1 MTETVTDII
10 VARSRQPEGLQS
22 MVVWSSLGHIL
33 LVVILLFSSTRIVED
48 RQQPVMT
55 ISLGGA
61 PGPQTGGLTQIGARA
76 VQAPAPPDAPPR
88 QAITPPAPVPPK
100 MTLPD
105 PQAKPRPQPR
115 PEKAPPESAARREN
129 TGPQRTD
136 GNARAETQVVRGQ
149 GFGLSSA
156 GGTGGPV
163 QVDAVNFCCPDYLAQ
178 LVSVIQRTWDNN
190 QGVVGSTTVRFTIA
204 RDGTIVTPQV
214 EIPSGFIA
222 LDNSAL
228 RAVQITKLPPL
239 PAAFQ
244 NPTLTVHMRFDY
256 QR

>member
-1 MTETVTDII
+1 MAETVTDIL
-10 VARSRQPEGLQS
+10 VARARQPERLQP
-22 MVVWSSLGHIL
+22 MVMWSTAGHA
-33 LVVILLFSSTRIVED
+33 VAVAILLFSSTRIVENP
-48 RQQPVMT
+48 QQPVMT

-88 QAITPPAPVPPK
+88 QAVTPPAPTPPK

-105 PQAKPRPQPR
+105 PQAKPRSQSKPQN
-115 PEKAPPESAARREN
+115 APPEANARREN
-129 TGPQRTD
+129 TGKPTE
-136 GNARAETQVVRGQ
+136 GNARAETPVIRGQ

-156 GGTGGPV
+156 GGGGGAV

-190 QGVVGSTTVRFTIA
+190 QGVVGSTTVRFTIS
-204 RDGTIVTPQV
+204 RDGTILMPQV

-239 PAAFQ
+239 PAAFL
-244 NPTLTVHMRFDY
+244 NPSLTVHMRFDY